1 MWIECAENG
10 MSLSAAGRPER
21 HPLRHSSES
30 WNPVVDT
37 IRSRISGNDHIPTDS
52 AELPAT
58 PLPACSRQAC
68 LRQAWIPAFAGMTTG
83 AEVNSSTK
91 PLFRP
96 TQTKHHW
103 QTVNNKYNI
112 STLRPNKAGGHAE
125 NRQKRTLPRVLRP
138 ARPPVCWLPLAHERR
153 CHAMIKH
160 KEIGASAHKHP
171 TAPRSRPGY
180 SKPARPR
187 PKHPE
192 PIH

>member
-1 MWIECAENG
+1 M
-10 MSLSAAGRPER
+10 
-21 HPLRHSSES
+21 
-30 WNPVVDT
+30 VDT
-37 IRSRISGNDHIPTDS
+37 IHSRISGNDHIPTDS

-68 LRQAWIPAFAGMTTG
+68 LRQAWIPRRLVPDAALPPTSCRRAFAGMTTG

-91 PLFRP
+91 PSFRP

-125 NRQKRTLPRVLRP
+125 NRQKRRLPRVLGLT
-138 ARPPVCWLPLAHERR
+138 RPPVCWLPLAHEHR

-171 TAPRSRPGY
+171 AAPRSRPGY